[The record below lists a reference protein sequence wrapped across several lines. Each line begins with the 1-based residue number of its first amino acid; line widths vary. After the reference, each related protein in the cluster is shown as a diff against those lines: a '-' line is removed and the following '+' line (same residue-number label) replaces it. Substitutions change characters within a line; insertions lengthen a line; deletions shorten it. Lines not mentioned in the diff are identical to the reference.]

1 MKRVNILSGILFL
14 VTVLAGCQSRTPADT
29 GKTPVPGR
37 VMPVPAV
44 RPVTGADDAANPM
57 VVPDTSGRRDTAGNS
72 DGLTLCRNDLN
83 SLKQVNEKAWQVRQ
97 KDFSALVAGASV
109 YARVRGD
116 VNGNTRDTL
125 DALYRYKTNQLCARI
140 ERDVLDGLVVRGES
154 IK

>member
-14 VTVLAGCQSRTPADT
+14 VTVLAGCQSRTPAHT
-29 GKTPVPGR
+29 GTV
-37 VMPVPAV
+37 PVPAV

-97 KDFSALVAGASV
+97 KDFSALVAG
-109 YARVRGD
+109 
-116 VNGNTRDTL
+116 
-125 DALYRYKTNQLCARI
+125 
-140 ERDVLDGLVVRGES
+140 
-154 IK
+154 

>member
-1 MKRVNILSGILFL
+1 MKRVNILSGILFM
-14 VTVLAGCQSRTPADT
+14 VAVLAGCQSRTPAHT
-29 GKTPVPGR
+29 GTA
-37 VMPVPAV
+37 PVPAV

-57 VVPDTSGRRDTAGNS
+57 GTKDSVGRGDTAGNNN
-72 DGLTLCRNDLN
+72 GLTLCRNDLN